1 MNVTDKVNDLIAK
14 FEPRVYPYLG
24 SGMLTNE
31 PDENVIM
38 INAIAQS
45 VICVDEIL
53 SVIPMYKGDL
63 NPDWK
68 FWSEVKQELKER
80 SEHYI

>member
-1 MNVTDKVNDLIAK
+1 MNVKDKATDLIAK
-14 FEPRVYPYLG
+14 FEPRVYPFLG

-31 PDENVIM
+31 TDDNVIM
-38 INAIAQS
+38 LNAIAQS
-45 VICVDEIL
+45 IICVDEVL

-68 FWSEVKQELKER
+68 FWNDVKSELKER